1 MWYKGGGIACPS
13 GKDHCIIALA
23 ISLQKSTN
31 RMQSNLAKAA
41 DILRKSI
48 HTTAFTGAGIS
59 VESGIPPFRGAE
71 GLWSKYDPMVLE
83 IEWFK
88 EHPRESWEAIRDIF
102 YAFYGK
108 AEPNAAHRALVKL
121 EQQGILK
128 AIITQNI
135 DNLHQEAGN
144 SNVYEYHGSY
154 HNIICTK
161 CGSITKVA
169 GLPLDELPP
178 RCVHDGAV
186 LKPDFVFFG
195 EGIPQKASV
204 ASFNEVSVADVILI
218 IGTTGEVM
226 PASMIPRMAKMNGA
240 TIVEINT
247 DTSSY
252 TKDITDI
259 FLQGR
264 AGEVLPDLLQ
274 QINR

>member
-1 MWYKGGGIACPS
+1 
-13 GKDHCIIALA
+13 
-23 ISLQKSTN
+23 
-31 RMQSNLAKAA
+31 MQANLAKAA
-41 DILRKSI
+41 TILKKSI

-71 GLWSKYDPMVLE
+71 GLWSRYDPMVLE
-83 IEWFK
+83 IEWFRANPK
-88 EHPRESWEAIRDIF
+88 ESWEAIRDIF
-102 YAFYGK
+102 YSFYGK
-108 AEPNAAHRALVKL
+108 AEPNAAHRALAQL
-121 EQQGILK
+121 EQLGILK

-144 SNVYEYHGSY
+144 RNVFEYHGSY
-154 HNIICTK
+154 HCITCTQ
-161 CGSITKVA
+161 CGRITKVEDLA
-169 GLPLDELPP
+169 LDEIPP
-178 RCVHDGAV
+178 RCESDGAV

-204 ASFNEVSVADVILI
+204 ASFNEVSLADVFLI

-240 TIVEINT
+240 TIIEINT

-264 AGEVLPDLLQ
+264 AGEVLPALLHE
-274 QINR
+274 INR